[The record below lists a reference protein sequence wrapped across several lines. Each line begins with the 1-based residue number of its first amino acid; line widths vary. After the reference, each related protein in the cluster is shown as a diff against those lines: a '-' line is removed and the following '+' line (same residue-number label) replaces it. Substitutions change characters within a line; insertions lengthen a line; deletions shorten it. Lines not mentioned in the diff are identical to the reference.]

1 MYIFNVFLFFF
12 LSIRRVDTACKRLRK
27 KQRKGIEISLTKDN
41 FFASSRLVEA
51 TFIRSSS
58 VLFVISI
65 FIEKSYSLS
74 SILFIVVRKKKKKR
88 KIRLWAKYLTFFSI
102 PFFLYVHLYI
112 YISLLFLLIC
122 PPFSFSL
129 SSHSS
134 SFTFNS
140 FVNCKKIFVNRKKKK
155 KRSGENSTE
164 RTPRGHMR
172 GIKKEFLRCSRHES
186 TSVMISWSK

>member
-74 SILFIVVRKKKKKR
+74 SILFIVVRKKKKKER
-88 KIRLWAKYLTFFSI
+88 FVFELNISLSSPFHLSLCTFI
-102 PFFLYVHLYI
+102 YI

-186 TSVMISWSK
+186 TSVMIS

>member
-74 SILFIVVRKKKKKR
+74 SILFIVVRKKKKKER
-88 KIRLWAKYLTFFSI
+88 FVFELNISLSSPFHSFFM
-102 PFFLYVHLYI
+102 YI
-112 YISLLFLLIC
+112 YIYIFLSCFFLFVRLSLSLFLRIVARL
-122 PPFSFSL
+122 
-129 SSHSS
+129 HS
-134 SFTFNS
+134 T
-140 FVNCKKIFVNRKKKK
+140 R
-155 KRSGENSTE
+155 
-164 RTPRGHMR
+164 
-172 GIKKEFLRCSRHES
+172 L
-186 TSVMISWSK
+186 

>member
-27 KQRKGIEISLTKDN
+27 KQRKGIETKDN

-74 SILFIVVRKKKKKR
+74 SILFIVVRKKKKKKER
-88 KIRLWAKYLTFFSI
+88 FVFELNISLSSPFHSFFM
-102 PFFLYVHLYI
+102 YI
-112 YISLLFLLIC
+112 YIYIFLSCFFLFVRLSLSLFLRIVARL
-122 PPFSFSL
+122 
-129 SSHSS
+129 HS
-134 SFTFNS
+134 T
-140 FVNCKKIFVNRKKKK
+140 R
-155 KRSGENSTE
+155 
-164 RTPRGHMR
+164 
-172 GIKKEFLRCSRHES
+172 L
-186 TSVMISWSK
+186 

>member
-1 MYIFNVFLFFF
+1 MYIFNVFLFF

-74 SILFIVVRKKKKKR
+74 SILFIVVRKKKKKER
-88 KIRLWAKYLTFFSI
+88 FVFELNISLSSPFHSFFM
-102 PFFLYVHLYI
+102 YI
-112 YISLLFLLIC
+112 YIYIFLSCFFLFVRLSLSLFLRIVARL
-122 PPFSFSL
+122 
-129 SSHSS
+129 HS
-134 SFTFNS
+134 T
-140 FVNCKKIFVNRKKKK
+140 R
-155 KRSGENSTE
+155 
-164 RTPRGHMR
+164 
-172 GIKKEFLRCSRHES
+172 L
-186 TSVMISWSK
+186 